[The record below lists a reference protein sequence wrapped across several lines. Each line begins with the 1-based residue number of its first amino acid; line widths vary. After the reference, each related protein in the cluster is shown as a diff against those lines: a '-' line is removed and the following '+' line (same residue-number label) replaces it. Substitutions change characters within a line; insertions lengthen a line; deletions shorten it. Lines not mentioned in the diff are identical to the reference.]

1 MLLFVLQ
8 WLFLQ
13 WEILTCCCLSFHWLS
28 IKFTM
33 GCLVSLHS
41 LWLFSY
47 WLGWSLWSFEL
58 GASSAASEF
67 CEWIQVGIDVY
78 ISHRKYQVK
87 LNSSPWFSASCV
99 AARVHR
105 NHFFCLYQ
113 KDKSSDSKVKF
124 RQASNHCKRVLED
137 AKLAYTN
144 KTKESITSQK
154 LGFHDFRWIANSV
167 LNKGKSAVPP
177 LIEVFSSA
185 SCLLKTYLRTLILMT
200 QVSLSLFS
208 LLELIWNCIIFLQ
221 QPRWFKRSWW
231 ILNCQRQIANCPDC
245 IPVVDLK
252 NYEPEVSY
260 ILAKLLNMCLKE
272 TYFLDCW
279 KVSSVVPVFKNV
291 MERFTAKNYQPVS
304 LQSVVNKVFEKTC
317 K

>member
-1 MLLFVLQ
+1 MQKDSWSCQTYTNTAKHILIKQKSPVLPRNLALLTIGKLLIVFWTKINLLHIPPQFNVSR
-8 WLFLQ
+8 
-13 WEILTCCCLSFHWLS
+13 CCLLHL
-28 IKFTM
+28 IK
-33 GCLVSLHS
+33 
-41 LWLFSY
+41 
-47 WLGWSLWSFEL
+47 
-58 GASSAASEF
+58 
-67 CEWIQVGIDVY
+67 Q
-78 ISHRKYQVK
+78 
-87 LNSSPWFSASCV
+87 N
-99 AARVHR
+99 
-105 NHFFCLYQ
+105 
-113 KDKSSDSKVKF
+113 
-124 RQASNHCKRVLED
+124 
-137 AKLAYTN
+137 
-144 KTKESITSQK
+144 
-154 LGFHDFRWIANSV
+154 
-167 LNKGKSAVPP
+167 
-177 LIEVFSSA
+177 
-185 SCLLKTYLRTLILMT
+185 CLLKTFLITLILMT